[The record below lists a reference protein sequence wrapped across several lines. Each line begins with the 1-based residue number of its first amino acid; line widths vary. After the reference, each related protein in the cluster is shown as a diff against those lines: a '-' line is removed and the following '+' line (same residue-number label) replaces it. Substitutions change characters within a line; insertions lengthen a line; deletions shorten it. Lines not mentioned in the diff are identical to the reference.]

1 MQCYFR
7 SLYYHTLTK
16 NVKEIISL
24 FLLLPFFL
32 ASCKTDSN
40 QNRDTGTLIYFP
52 DTIHHFGEISMK
64 NPIDSFNF
72 KFKNTGDKLL
82 VIYKVDPSCHC
93 TSVKF
98 TREPIRPG
106 EESYIRVIYNGSGQS
121 SGFFLKSVSVFSNA
135 SVKPLKLKIDGE
147 LVKK

>member
-1 MQCYFR
+1 
-7 SLYYHTLTK
+7 
-16 NVKEIISL
+16 
-24 FLLLPFFL
+24 
-32 ASCKTDSN
+32 
-40 QNRDTGTLIYFP
+40 
-52 DTIHHFGEISMK
+52 MK
-64 NPIDSFNF
+64 NPIDSFDF

-106 EESYIRVIYNGSGQS
+106 EESYIRVIYDGSGQS
-121 SGFFLKSVSVFSNA
+121 SGFFLKSVSVFSNE